1 MAVKGMKA
9 GTTGADVLNTVRAS
23 IVANGGLDYADRVPV
38 ATQDNLKDVGKA
50 ILEYQPTANQ
60 FLDELINR
68 IGLVVIRRRMYKNK
82 LAMFKKGFL
91 DFGDSIEELFVD
103 IAKAHHYEPAPPEN
117 NLGDVWEQFKPKV
130 VSAFHKVN
138 REDFY
143 PVTVNEA
150 MLKRAFT
157 GWTAFDNFIGGIF
170 DSIYNADELDEFEIF
185 KHLLGEM
192 AKGSYQVSV
201 TPVTDRA
208 SAEEFSIQM
217 RAQGLALE
225 YMSRKYNPMGVATR
239 SSLDDQILILRSD
252 IVPQLDVRVLANSFN
267 MNMAQPLSGRILV
280 VNDFGVENPS
290 IVAMIVDRE
299 FSMIYD
305 TKYSTESTYNAR
317 HLYWNYFLHHHQ
329 IISFSPFANCIA
341 FTTGTVTPAIN
352 NITIKPNNVA
362 VIKGTSFTFETVV
375 DYTGVI
381 NTDVTYSVTG
391 ANSAETTIDNTGK
404 LSVGADETAK
414 TLTVTATSVANS
426 TKSSTATVTVASNI
440 VD

>member
-1 MAVKGMKA
+1 MAVKGLKST
-9 GTTGADVLNTVRAS
+9 TTGADVLNAVRSS
-23 IVANGGLDYADRVPV
+23 IIANNGLDYADRVPV
-38 ATQDNLKDVGKA
+38 ATQENLKDVGKA
-50 ILEYQPTANQ
+50 ILEYTPTTNQ
-60 FLDELINR
+60 FLDALINR

-82 LAMFKKGFL
+82 LAMFKRGFL
-91 DFGDSIEELFVD
+91 DFGDSIEEIFVD
-103 IAKAHHYEPAPPEN
+103 IAKAYHYEPEAPEN

-130 VSAFHKVN
+130 VSAFHKLN

-157 GWTAFDNFIGGIF
+157 GWNAFDNFIAGIF

-192 AKGSYQVSV
+192 AKGSYQVQVS
-201 TPVTDRA
+201 TITDRA
-208 SAEEFSIQM
+208 SAENFSIQM
-217 RAQGLALE
+217 RSQGLNLE
-225 YMSRKYNPMGVATR
+225 YMSRAYNPMGVATR
-239 SSLDDQILILRSD
+239 TVLDDQILILRAD

-267 MNMAQPLSGRILV
+267 MNMAQPISGRILV
-280 VNDFGVENPS
+280 VNDFGAENPS
-290 IVAMIVDRE
+290 IVAMIVDKD

-305 TKYSTESTYNAR
+305 TKYSTESVYNAR

-341 FTTGTVTPAIN
+341 FTTGTVTPSIN
-352 NITIKPNNVA
+352 EITIKPQAVA

-381 NTDVTYSVTG
+381 NTDVTYAVTG
-391 ANSAETTIDNTGK
+391 GTSDETVIDATGK
-404 LSVGADETAK
+404 LTVGADETAT
-414 TLTVTATSVANS
+414 TLTVTATSVADS
-426 TKSSTATVTVASNI
+426 TKTSSSTVTVANSLS
-440 VD
+440 